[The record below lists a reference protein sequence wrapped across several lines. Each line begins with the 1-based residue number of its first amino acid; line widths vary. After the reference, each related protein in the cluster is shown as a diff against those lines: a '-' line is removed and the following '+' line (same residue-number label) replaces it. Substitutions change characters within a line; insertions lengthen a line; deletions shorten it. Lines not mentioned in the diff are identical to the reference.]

1 MVIAT
6 SFRLRAR
13 PRGRAPCRR
22 AACAKGRIRLY
33 PMVDAAR
40 ALHRVADRFP
50 LLLTL
55 TEGGR
60 TRGQR

>member
-1 MVIAT
+1 M
-6 SFRLRAR
+6 SSRCLREGGD
-13 PRGRAPCRR
+13 PFV
-22 AACAKGRIRLY
+22 